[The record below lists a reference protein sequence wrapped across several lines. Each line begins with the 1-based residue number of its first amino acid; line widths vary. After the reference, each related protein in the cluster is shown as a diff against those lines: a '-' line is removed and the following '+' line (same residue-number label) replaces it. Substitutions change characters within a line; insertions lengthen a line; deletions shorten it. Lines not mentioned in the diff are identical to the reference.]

1 MNNMPT
7 YVSVIIP
14 AFNEDA
20 RIEHCLD
27 AVSSYLAT
35 QDYSWEVIVCND
47 GSTDRTSELVR
58 RFVKIDSRINL
69 IDLLHQGKGSA
80 VRAGMLKAEG
90 EVRILCDADFSM
102 PVEHISRLIH
112 AGCLYDIAIASREL
126 PDSRRFNEPQRRHFM
141 GRVFNYLTRL
151 LILPGIMDS
160 QCGFK
165 LFNQSS
171 AKELFQDLNVS
182 GFAFDVEILAKAR
195 KHNFSITEVPIDW
208 YYFEG
213 SKVRILR
220 DSIGMFKDL
229 MKLRIKYNRIR

>member
-80 VRAGMLKAEG
+80 VRAGMLKAKG

-112 AGCLYDIAIASREL
+112 AGCSYDIAIASREL

-141 GRVFNYLTRL
+141 GRVFNYLT
-151 LILPGIMDS
+151 
-160 QCGFK
+160 
-165 LFNQSS
+165 QSS

-195 KHNFSITEVPIDW
+195 KHNYSITEVPIDW